1 MQDPCGDG
9 HRAKA
14 GSIKKAAGKA
24 PGGRPGK
31 NGLSNNLP
39 PGAVICTD
47 TDRAVKAESNIRA
60 RNNEAVVFALHPNG
74 VPHRDFDEID
84 SGSFDTIGN
93 FGFCV
98 GRFAR
103 SILLVAFAS
112 TSRSVFADRR
122 ADHRACIRAS
132 DRTSC
137 DFRKLCEHK
146 HANAVSA
153 VSLPQHVIR
162 KYNQSECAAF
172 LVPEIS

>member
-1 MQDPCGDG
+1 
-9 HRAKA
+9 
-14 GSIKKAAGKA
+14 
-24 PGGRPGK
+24 
-31 NGLSNNLP
+31 LFNNLP

-103 SILLVAFAS
+103 PILSVAFSS
-112 TSRSVFADRR
+112 TSRSEFADRR
-122 ADHRACIRAS
+122 PIIGHAFAPPIARPVTFGNFA
-132 DRTSC
+132 
-137 DFRKLCEHK
+137 KHK